1 MDRASLARRA
11 AATAT
16 QVLRDHSITSLPVDP
31 VALAEKVG
39 ITVQAKDAEGC
50 SGMLIKQGDNFGIL
64 YSTHIDSKGFQN
76 FSVAHELGHY
86 FLEGH
91 PEALLRTGVH
101 KSQAN
106 FVSDDPYEVEADFFA
121 SNLLMP
127 ERLFTDAAARAGK
140 GLPAIEGLSRLCGTS
155 LTATANR
162 YAGCTGEVVAVVFSI
177 GRRVKWAIMSPA
189 LLEIAG
195 SNRIDRDDLVPPKG
209 PTDWFNEDQGR
220 VRAAGRH
227 EGTSDLQDWIG
238 GRHSVELAEEIA
250 GLGGYGRTMTVL
262 SANGVVDVEELEEEA
277 DVIESWRPRFRR

>member
-11 AATAT
+11 AATAA
-16 QVLRDHSITSLPVDP
+16 QVLRDYEITSLPVDP
-31 VALAEKVG
+31 IALAERVG
-39 ITVQAKDAEGC
+39 IRVEAKDAEGC

-64 YSTHIDSKGFQN
+64 YSTHIPSKGFQN

-106 FVSDDPYEVEADFFA
+106 FMSDDPYEVEADYFA

-127 ERLFTDAAARAGK
+127 ERLFKAAAAHVGK
-140 GLPAIEGLSRLCGTS
+140 GLPAIESLSRQCGTS

-162 YAGCTGEVVAVVFSI
+162 YVSCTDEVVAVVFSI
-177 GRRVKWAIMSPA
+177 GRRVKWALISPA
-189 LLEIAG
+189 LQEVAG
-195 SNRIDRDDLVPPKG
+195 SNRIEKDDLLPPKG
-209 PTDWFNEDQGR
+209 PTETFNEDQGR
-220 VRAAGRH
+220 VR
-227 EGTSDLQDWIG
+227 EGARDEGLSDLQDWIG
-238 GRHSVELAEEIA
+238 GRHSIEMTEEVV

-262 SANGVVDVEELEEEA
+262 SANEAVDVEELEEEA
-277 DVIESWRPRFRR
+277 EIEKSWRPRFRR